1 LIPWALGYKAF
12 GITGFLVGLVFLV
25 LLGLGM
31 AYEWRKGDLEW
42 EKPKVQPPMINKQP
56 VAEVEEELLEV

>member
-1 LIPWALGYKAF
+1 VG
-12 GITGFLVGLVFLV
+12 GIFLV

-42 EKPKVQPPMINKQP
+42 EKPKVVPPTLNKAKIKP
-56 VAEVEEELLEV
+56 DVKKELVEA